1 MELQGERGGSEGARI
16 ETASQTETGVSA
28 IADCRIGCS
37 CNLLKNIA
45 PEF

>member
-1 MELQGERGGSEGARI
+1 MKLQGERGGSEEARS
-16 ETASQTETGVSA
+16 ETASQTETGVSV
-28 IADCRIGCS
+28 IADCRVGCS